1 MAIQDGVFATRHASG
16 IASVANGGVQ
26 RNTSN
31 PCEGPLTSFSPL
43 DIVVPPIDFLIK
55 EKSQNDARFNICGYD
70 TIYIKAIFKNHP
82 NSFSCPNSSI
92 EATSNTI
99 KVLIHCPDVKII
111 GDTPL
116 CVNSTNRFEAKPLYN
131 LPLGSKSYQWQNG
144 SNDTFLN
151 VSQPTIL
158 KLVYQKENCKDSALL
173 NVRNNNKISKEIDI
187 NIDYNDF
194 SNFIHFSSA
203 QTRLE
208 NFYAKAELI
217 EQARIRKQLALE
229 KALEEKR
236 AAEAAYAAQ
245 LQADEERQFEQQ
257 TEHLAALRHHIDQEI
272 ADQTERYQVNPE
284 QPSIDYAQAQHMVIK
299 DEQIQSEL
307 ESVRVRLELEA
318 ESMIEQ
324 AVTVFRAKLHAIAQ
338 DEIEYILKNSQFSD
352 KE

>member
-1 MAIQDGVFATRHASG
+1 MALNVGQDFKKRWLNTPEAVRQTYQEDLARICDLLLPQTLIQTWVHHDEQA
-16 IASVANGGVQ
+16 Q
-26 RNTSN
+26 RN
-31 PCEGPLTSFSPL
+31 
-43 DIVVPPIDFLIK
+43 
-55 EKSQNDARFNICGYD
+55 
-70 TIYIKAIFKNHP
+70 
-82 NSFSCPNSSI
+82 
-92 EATSNTI
+92 
-99 KVLIHCPDVKII
+99 
-111 GDTPL
+111 
-116 CVNSTNRFEAKPLYN
+116 
-131 LPLGSKSYQWQNG
+131 
-144 SNDTFLN
+144 
-151 VSQPTIL
+151 
-158 KLVYQKENCKDSALL
+158 
-173 NVRNNNKISKEIDI
+173 
-187 NIDYNDF
+187 
-194 SNFIHFSSA
+194 SA
-203 QTRLE
+203 QRIE
-208 NFYAKAELI
+208 KAYADLKAELI

-352 KE
+352 E

>member
-1 MAIQDGVFATRHASG
+1 MA
-16 IASVANGGVQ
+16 
-26 RNTSN
+26 
-31 PCEGPLTSFSPL
+31 
-43 DIVVPPIDFLIK
+43 
-55 EKSQNDARFNICGYD
+55 
-70 TIYIKAIFKNHP
+70 
-82 NSFSCPNSSI
+82 
-92 EATSNTI
+92 
-99 KVLIHCPDVKII
+99 
-111 GDTPL
+111 
-116 CVNSTNRFEAKPLYN
+116 
-131 LPLGSKSYQWQNG
+131 
-144 SNDTFLN
+144 LN
-151 VSQPTIL
+151 VGQDFKKRWLNTPEAVRQT
-158 KLVYQKENCKDSALL
+158 YQEDLARICDLL
-173 NVRNNNKISKEIDI
+173 LPQTLIQTWVHHDEQAQR
-187 NIDYNDF
+187 
-194 SNFIHFSSA
+194 HSA
-203 QTRLE
+203 QRIE
-208 NFYAKAELI
+208 KAYADLKAELI

>member
-1 MAIQDGVFATRHASG
+1 MA
-16 IASVANGGVQ
+16 
-26 RNTSN
+26 
-31 PCEGPLTSFSPL
+31 
-43 DIVVPPIDFLIK
+43 
-55 EKSQNDARFNICGYD
+55 
-70 TIYIKAIFKNHP
+70 
-82 NSFSCPNSSI
+82 
-92 EATSNTI
+92 
-99 KVLIHCPDVKII
+99 
-111 GDTPL
+111 
-116 CVNSTNRFEAKPLYN
+116 
-131 LPLGSKSYQWQNG
+131 
-144 SNDTFLN
+144 LN
-151 VSQPTIL
+151 VGQDFKKRWLNTPEAVRQT
-158 KLVYQKENCKDSALL
+158 YQEDLARICDLL
-173 NVRNNNKISKEIDI
+173 LPQTLIQTWVHHDEQAQR
-187 NIDYNDF
+187 
-194 SNFIHFSSA
+194 HSA
-203 QTRLE
+203 QRIE
-208 NFYAKAELI
+208 KAYADLKAELI

-352 KE
+352 EE

>member
-1 MAIQDGVFATRHASG
+1 MA
-16 IASVANGGVQ
+16 
-26 RNTSN
+26 
-31 PCEGPLTSFSPL
+31 
-43 DIVVPPIDFLIK
+43 
-55 EKSQNDARFNICGYD
+55 
-70 TIYIKAIFKNHP
+70 
-82 NSFSCPNSSI
+82 
-92 EATSNTI
+92 
-99 KVLIHCPDVKII
+99 
-111 GDTPL
+111 
-116 CVNSTNRFEAKPLYN
+116 
-131 LPLGSKSYQWQNG
+131 
-144 SNDTFLN
+144 LN
-151 VSQPTIL
+151 VGQDFKKRWLNTPEAVRQT
-158 KLVYQKENCKDSALL
+158 YQEDLARICDLL
-173 NVRNNNKISKEIDI
+173 LPQTPIQTWVHHDEQAQR
-187 NIDYNDF
+187 
-194 SNFIHFSSA
+194 HSA
-203 QTRLE
+203 QRIE
-208 NFYAKAELI
+208 KAYADLKAELI

-352 KE
+352 E